1 MSSTV
6 ARLASLSG
14 RSSVTR
20 HSSVTHRSYVI
31 RHTPVTRGVSAGL
44 GATLLAFSVI
54 ACGGTTATTAPA
66 ASTAASQAAPTTAAT
81 TAPSEPIATPGP
93 SATAGASIATTGRIE
108 FADKGF
114 AVTLPTGW
122 TRIDLQAGDL
132 EALVAAAGASNPAL
146 ADAYTA
152 QIKAMLASG
161 LVLFAFG
168 PNPVAGTNVNI
179 LVVPSFG
186 VSMDLLEQASVAQLK
201 GVADGAVKTER
212 VTLPA
217 GQALHLQYAIAA
229 QGVPTAPTIDQY
241 VVVTDSSQYIVS
253 VTNAA
258 AGEAEA
264 IATSFELLD

>member
-1 MSSTV
+1 MSSTI

-14 RSSVTR
+14 RLSVSR
-20 HSSVTHRSYVI
+20 SLSAGRRLSASRRGSV
-31 RHTPVTRGVSAGL
+31 GL

-66 ASTAASQAAPTTAAT
+66 ASTAASQAAPPTAAT
-81 TAPSEPIATPGP
+81 PAPSEPIATSAP
-93 SATAGASIATTGRIE
+93 SATAAASIATTGRIE

-146 ADAYTA
+146 AEAYTA

-229 QGVPTAPTIDQY
+229 QGVPTPPTIDQY

-253 VTNAA
+253 VTNAG